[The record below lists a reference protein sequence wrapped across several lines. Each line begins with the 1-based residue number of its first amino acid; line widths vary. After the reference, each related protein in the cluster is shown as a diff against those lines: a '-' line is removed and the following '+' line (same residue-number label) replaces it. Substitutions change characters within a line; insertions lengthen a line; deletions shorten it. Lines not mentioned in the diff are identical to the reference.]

1 MAFRKIYFFIFF
13 ILVSCGANADGLRT
27 LNILNKALEGYRQG
41 QEISSDMDTDIRRRN
56 YEVNRINQE
65 VEDQKRHSSA
75 MNAALARIETAHT
88 KLEAI
93 RRDKSIVATVIQPDL
108 DVCLIKTN
116 KVEVKNFRKEW
127 SDSRENFENKFN
139 IFQDRFQR
147 LIVDVDVMGRRLIDT
162 SSTRSAQDTS
172 YQFQFLALA
181 QIHAIN
187 LKIIQLDAAYKYRLL
202 FSCLAYLPPQPSRDV
217 LESHAKDFEELFFTM
232 ELDSDY
238 RSIKEILNRSSEF

>member
-1 MAFRKIYFFIFF
+1 
-13 ILVSCGANADGLRT
+13 
-27 LNILNKALEGYRQG
+27 
-41 QEISSDMDTDIRRRN
+41 
-56 YEVNRINQE
+56 
-65 VEDQKRHSSA
+65 
-75 MNAALARIETAHT
+75 
-88 KLEAI
+88 
-93 RRDKSIVATVIQPDL
+93 
-108 DVCLIKTN
+108 
-116 KVEVKNFRKEW
+116 VEVKNFRKEW
-127 SDSRENFENKFN
+127 SDSRENFENRFN

-147 LIVDVDVMGRRLIDT
+147 LIVDVDVMGRKLIDT

-202 FSCLAYLPPQPSRDV
+202 FSCLAYLPPQPGRDV